1 MMKNSLNIAAA
12 LGPLVFLVIL
22 SLLGQG
28 AHALEVPTNMANLNN
43 LRSAANIQH
52 DNRNLHDV
60 PKNYYYHDKCEAPPS
75 LCGKCDKCKTCDT
88 CGYQRDHDYS
98 KVMVDKW
105 ATTEDAQ
112 VADGQ
117 WYAPSDKTITC
128 GAEITEF
135 TKLTSDLICID
146 PGNTND
152 PSSGLVLSGPNA
164 VLDCAKFSIVGPV
177 QDNSASIGLHLQNGA
192 TAMNCNIEGFYHAVK
207 MENGDNIFKDSRVVG
222 STNDNIR
229 TEGEDGC
236 MVIDN
241 VETIYSAFDGIE
253 AQHDGVINIY
263 NVKAIGNIGGDGVDI
278 LRTECANLE
287 NIEASGNYE
296 DDGIDVRHN
305 GILNIKNAKLFRN
318 EDDGIDIDS
327 SVNCANLENIEAFQN
342 EKEGI
347 QARSNIVNIINVKVF
362 ENRDGME
369 LLSLIE
375 CASLENVEAFGNDE
389 NGISL
394 SSVPKVGLYGTITSE
409 FNDQDGLEIFCNIS
423 PANGGCEVKV
433 FADVTLTGNRDDGLD
448 FNGDGSGITF
458 TVDACGS
465 VKICS
470 NRGDI
475 GGDDDD
481 DSPTIDGEITCDE
494 INDSV
499 VDPEGEDFECQ
510 EGCFANVGSAAACQS
525 PVHAYC
531 YPKPEW

>member
-60 PKNYYYHDKCEAPPS
+60 PKNYYYHDKCEEAPPPV
-75 LCGKCDKCKTCDT
+75 CDT

-207 MENGDNIFKDSRVVG
+207 MENGDNIFKDSTVVG
-222 STNDNIR
+222 SDNDNIQ
-229 TEGEDGC
+229 TEGFGC

-241 VETIYSAFDGIE
+241 VETIYSDDNGIQ
-253 AQHDGVINIY
+253 AAHNGVINLY
-263 NVKAIGNIGGDGVDI
+263 NIKATANLDDGVEI
-278 LRTECANLE
+278 QSNIECANLE
-287 NIEASGNYE
+287 NVEAIANE
-296 DDGIDVRHN
+296 DN
-305 GILNIKNAKLFRN
+305 GI
-318 EDDGIDIDS
+318 E
-327 SVNCANLENIEAFQN
+327 
-342 EKEGI
+342 I
-347 QARSNIVNIINVKVF
+347 Q
-362 ENRDGME
+362 
-369 LLSLIE
+369 
-375 CASLENVEAFGNDE
+375 
-389 NGISL
+389 
-394 SSVPKVGLYGTITSE
+394 SVPMVGLYGTITSE
-409 FNDQDGLEIFCNIS
+409 FNEDDGLELECDLS
-423 PANGGCEVKV
+423 AADGGCEVKV
-433 FADVTLTGNRDDGLD
+433 FADVILRGNREKGID
-448 FNGDGSGITF
+448 FLGSEPTTF
-458 TVDACGS
+458 TVDDCGTVKACENE
-465 VKICS
+465 KDIE
-470 NRGDI
+470 GDTGE
-475 GGDDDD
+475 GGTPIINGD
-481 DSPTIDGEITCDE
+481 ITCD
-494 INDSV
+494 ITRSGL
-499 VDPEGEDFECQ
+499 PTDFECQ
-510 EGCFANVGSAAACQS
+510 DGCFANDVGSGTICQS
-525 PVHAYC
+525 PVHATC
-531 YPKPEW
+531 YPKPGW